1 MNEMPLWMGLTSHK
15 GKRLYILR
23 LQTIQVIE
31 NFAIRIIITIIEI
44 IIIRK
49 QLLLIVINNNKC
61 FRLSGI
67 LNWL

>member
-23 LQTIQVIE
+23 LQTVQVIE
-31 NFAIRIIITIIEI
+31 NFEIRIIITIIE

-67 LNWL
+67 LYWL